1 MVEKPAN
8 LYVKAHRYMESVLPP
23 RPPVLREME
32 QYAAEH
38 GFPIVGPLV
47 GRLLYQMAVMT
58 KARRVLEL
66 GSGYGYSAYWF
77 SLAMGSRG
85 EIIMTDSSKNNKKRA
100 MEYFMRAGLD
110 TRFEFR
116 VGDALKGM
124 AREDGPFDIIFND
137 IDKRD
142 YPKTIDL
149 AAPRLRKGGL
159 FITDNVIWDGKVADR
174 APDETTAA
182 IAAFNAELMRDSRF
196 YTPIVPIRDGVAVA
210 LRV

>member
-1 MVEKPAN
+1 MAEKAAN
-8 LYVKAHRYMESVLPP
+8 LFTKVHRYMESVVPQ

-38 GFPIVGPLV
+38 DFPIVGPLV
-47 GRLLYQMAVMT
+47 GRLLYQLAVMN

-66 GSGYGYSAYWF
+66 GSGFGYSAYWF

-85 EIIMTDSSKNNKKRA
+85 EIIMTDTDRSNKKRA
-100 MEYFMRAGLD
+100 IDYFMRAGLD
-110 TRFEFR
+110 TRFDFR
-116 VGDALKGM
+116 VGEALKGV
-124 AREDGPFDIIFND
+124 AKEDGPFDIIFND
-137 IDKRD
+137 IDKQD

-159 FITDNVIWDGKVADR
+159 FITDNVIWDGKVADKT
-174 APDETTAA
+174 PDAQTAA
-182 IAAFNAELMRDSRF
+182 IVEFNARLMRDSRF
-196 YTPIVPIRDGVAVA
+196 YTTIVPIRDGVAIA